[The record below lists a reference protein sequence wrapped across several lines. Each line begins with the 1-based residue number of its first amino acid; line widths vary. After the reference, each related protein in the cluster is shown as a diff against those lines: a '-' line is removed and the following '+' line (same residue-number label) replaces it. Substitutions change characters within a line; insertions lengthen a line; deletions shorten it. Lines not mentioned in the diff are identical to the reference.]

1 MAMLPADLQQAESQ
15 ALAALLA
22 ALASRARG
30 RWSVEWR
37 FEGLRL
43 LPVALRFC
51 RSLLAAGQAPRLV
64 FPDAGACA
72 LARRDGSDLAERIA
86 DFRGQQRRSAA
97 GAEGDGGS
105 AGEGGAEPG
114 AELLLAVAPASPDYE
129 EFEQL
134 CSDHRGPVVMLNGRL
149 EDAAVGIGSVAR
161 ERRRGF
167 VAEWQ
172 AAYVLQPL
180 GGSALRRAYPG
191 PWELYRQDSDGFRL
205 AASFEQKPDADA
217 RAEALAGEGGV
228 GVGGNLRSLEG
239 FIEGLRS

>member
-1 MAMLPADLQQAESQ
+1 MAMLPADLRQAESQ

-22 ALASRARG
+22 ALPSSERG
-30 RWSVEWR
+30 RWSVDWR

-43 LPVALRFC
+43 LPLALRFC
-51 RSLLAAGQAPRLV
+51 QSLLDAGQSPRLV

-72 LARRDGSDLAERIA
+72 LAKRDAPDLAGRIA
-86 DFRGQQRRSAA
+86 DFRSQQRRSA
-97 GAEGDGGS
+97 E
-105 AGEGGAEPG
+105 AGEESGGTD
-114 AELLLAVAPASPDYE
+114 LLLAVAPAMPDYE

-134 CSDHRGPVVMLNGRL
+134 CCAHRGPVAMLNGRL

-172 AAYVLQPL
+172 AAYFLQPL
-180 GGSALRRAYPG
+180 AGSALRRAHPG

-205 AASFEQKPDADA
+205 AARFDQKPDADA
-217 RAEALAGEGGV
+217 QAEALAGEGGL
-228 GVGGNLRSLEG
+228 GVGGNLRSLES

>member
-1 MAMLPADLQQAESQ
+1 MLPADLRQAERQ
-15 ALAALLA
+15 ALEALLA
-22 ALASRARG
+22 ALPSGGRN
-30 RWSVEWR
+30 RWSVDWR

-51 RSLLAAGQAPRLV
+51 QALLKAGQAPRLV

-72 LARRDGSDLAERIA
+72 LAKRDAPELAERIG
-86 DFRGQQRRSAA
+86 DFRSQQRSSAESDGA
-97 GAEGDGGS
+97 GDD
-105 AGEGGAEPG
+105 
-114 AELLLAVAPASPDYE
+114 LLLAVAPAMPDYE

-134 CSDHRGPVVMLNGRL
+134 CAAHRGPVAMLNGRL

-172 AAYVLQPL
+172 AAYFLQPL
-180 GGSALRRAYPG
+180 AGSALRRAYPG
-191 PWELYRQDSDGFRL
+191 DWELYRQDADGFRL
-205 AASFEQKPDADA
+205 AARFDQKPDAEA
-217 RAEALAGEGGV
+217 QAGALAGEGGV
-228 GVGGNLRSLEG
+228 GMGANLRSLET

>member
-1 MAMLPADLQQAESQ
+1 MLPADLRQAESQ

-22 ALASRARG
+22 ALPSGGSG
-30 RWSVEWR
+30 RWSVDWR

-51 RSLLAAGQAPRLV
+51 QALLEAGQATRLV

-72 LARRDGSDLAERIA
+72 LAKRDAPGLAERIG
-86 DFRGQQRRSAA
+86 DFRGQQRRSAESDGA
-97 GAEGDGGS
+97 GAD
-105 AGEGGAEPG
+105 
-114 AELLLAVAPASPDYE
+114 LLLAVAPAMPDYE

-134 CSDHRGPVVMLNGRL
+134 CAAHRGPVAMLNGRL

-180 GGSALRRAYPG
+180 AGSALRRAYPG
-191 PWELYRQDSDGFRL
+191 DWELYRQDADGFRL
-205 AASFEQKPDADA
+205 AARFEQKPDAEA
-217 RAEALAGEGGV
+217 QAEALAGEGGV
-228 GVGGNLRSLEG
+228 GIGANLRSLET

>member
-1 MAMLPADLQQAESQ
+1 MLPVDLRQAESQ

-22 ALASRARG
+22 ALPSTGRG
-30 RWSVEWR
+30 RWSVDWR

-51 RSLLAAGQAPRLV
+51 QSLLEAGQQPMLV

-72 LARRDGSDLAERIA
+72 LAKRDAPDLAGRIS
-86 DFRGQQRRSAA
+86 DFRGQQRRSADPAEAA
-97 GAEGDGGS
+97 GD
-105 AGEGGAEPG
+105 
-114 AELLLAVAPASPDYE
+114 LLLAAAPAMPDYE

-134 CSDHRGPVVMLNGRL
+134 CAVHRGPVVMLNGRL

-172 AAYVLQPL
+172 AAYYLQPL
-180 GGSALRRAYPG
+180 AGSALRRAYPG
-191 PWELYRQDSDGFRL
+191 SWELYRQDPDGFRL
-205 AASFEQKPDADA
+205 AASFEQKPDAEA
-217 RAEALAGEGGV
+217 QAEALAGEGGL
-228 GVGGNLRSLEG
+228 GVGGNLRSLET